1 MNFSERID
9 AVMRHY
15 KLQSKEMADLC
26 GVQRTAIS
34 HILSGRNRPSV
45 GFLSQLSEAFPELN
59 TRWLLHGK
67 GSMFTSV
74 TSQNETNQSEDSSSQ
89 KLSIDIGNQSVKV
102 TSKAAADDQKG
113 DTNVTS
119 AQSSSLQELDLPS
132 HQKEIIRVVLFYAD
146 GTFTTHIPRQE

>member
-1 MNFSERID
+1 MNFSERIE

-15 KLQSKEMADLC
+15 KLQAREMADLC

-67 GSMFTSV
+67 GGMFTSV
-74 TSQNETNQSEDSSSQ
+74 TTQENEKREATENSQQTIQTTLVTKSINEFA
-89 KLSIDIGNQSVKV
+89 GV
-102 TSKAAADDQKG
+102 TSV
-113 DTNVTS
+113 DTNVTTP
-119 AQSSSLQELDLPS
+119 ETGNPEPTDLP
-132 HQKEIIRVVLFYAD
+132 HADKRLVRIVFFYED
-146 GTFTTHIPRQE
+146 GTFSAYTPR